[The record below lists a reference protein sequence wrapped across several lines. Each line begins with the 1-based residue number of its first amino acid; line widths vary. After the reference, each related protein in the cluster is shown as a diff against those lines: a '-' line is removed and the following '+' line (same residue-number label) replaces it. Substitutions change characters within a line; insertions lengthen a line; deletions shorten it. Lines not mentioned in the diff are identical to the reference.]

1 MDLQFD
7 FVAKTS
13 SIHEGMPLLCGLIDC
28 RGAIANFPTARGTV
42 MSNKIL
48 LASVSAC
55 FMLSIGCMKNAKYV
69 EKHPD
74 WGIVAVKSQKDEKEA
89 HELIRKHIGE
99 KYVIVDN
106 YAAPSKTP
114 GGFDP
119 KAGVQQ
125 ASAKSTEGMGWYI
138 KYAKSSLPNSQ
149 MQNNMAQTGKPVGT
163 PAGLPAPNMNDIQQT
178 GFATPTPQ
186 IAPIVNMENTAPLTA
201 PSTNYNP
208 YGGTQR

>member
-1 MDLQFD
+1 
-7 FVAKTS
+7 
-13 SIHEGMPLLCGLIDC
+13 
-28 RGAIANFPTARGTV
+28 

-48 LASVSAC
+48 LAGISAC
-55 FMLSIGCMKNAKYV
+55 LMLSIGCMQNAKYV

-74 WGIVAVKSQKDEKEA
+74 WGIVAVKSQKDEKDA
-89 HELIRKHIGE
+89 HELIRNHIGE

-119 KAGVQQ
+119 KSGVQQ
-125 ASAKSTEGMGWYI
+125 ASAKTSDGMGWYI

-149 MQNNMAQTGKPVGT
+149 MQNNMAQTGRPVGT
-163 PAGLPAPNMNDIQQT
+163 PAGLPAPNMNDIQQA
-178 GFATPTPQ
+178 GFQTPPQ
-186 IAPIVNMENTAPLTA
+186 QGAPIVNMQNTAPLIGG

-208 YGGTQR
+208 YGAPNTR